1 MKTTALLLSLL
12 LFAACASP
20 TAVID
25 RQNYNCAPGQALEIA
40 VGYDPG
46 NQGGELRDRE
56 FVVEVANNSDVDV
69 TVKTVRVE
77 GTDRNP
83 GLPMAYEQADITI
96 ESGQDHLF
104 HLRASAPF
112 GTSAVQPTL
121 GARSGIVEVLATVML
136 SNGDAYRCVF
146 RLQVQ

>member
-25 RQNYNCAPGQALEIA
+25 RQNYNCDPGQALEIA

-46 NQGGELRDRE
+46 NQGGELGDRE
-56 FVVEVANNSDVDV
+56 FLVEVANNSDTDV
-69 TVKTVRVE
+69 TVK
-77 GTDRNP
+77 TDRNP
-83 GLPMAYEQADITI
+83 GLPMAYEQTDITI
-96 ESGQDHLF
+96 DAGKDHLF
-104 HLRASAPF
+104 HLRASAPL
-112 GTSAVQPTL
+112 GWSAVQPTL
-121 GARSGIVEVLATVML
+121 GTRSGIVEVLTTVML

-146 RLQVQ
+146 RVQVQ